1 MILSFVL
8 VLSFVNVPVK
18 KVAAS
23 PLSANGQLKVKGTKI
38 VNAKGKAFV
47 IKGVSTHGL
56 SWFPQYVNKKAF
68 KTLKKKGVNTIRLAM
83 YTAEYNGYCTGD
95 AANKKKLKNLID
107 TGVKAASELGMY
119 VIIDWH
125 ILSDGDP
132 LTYKNES
139 KKFFKEIAKKYAS
152 KKNVL
157 YEICNEPNG
166 AGDWSK
172 IKKYAKAVI
181 KTIRSVNK
189 KAIIIIGTPTW
200 SQDVDQ
206 VANDPIKGDNLIY
219 ALHFYAATHG
229 QYLRDKYI
237 AAIKKG
243 LPVLVTEFGITD
255 ANGSGNI
262 SKTEGNKWMK
272 LLNKYKTGRVCWNL
286 SNRAERSALIKS
298 SCQKTSGWKSSDY
311 TTQAKWLWKWY

>member
-1 MILSFVL
+1 MNILKKVTVMILSFVL

-206 VANDPIKGDNLIY
+206 
-219 ALHFYAATHG
+219 
-229 QYLRDKYI
+229 
-237 AAIKKG
+237 
-243 LPVLVTEFGITD
+243 
-255 ANGSGNI
+255 
-262 SKTEGNKWMK
+262 
-272 LLNKYKTGRVCWNL
+272 GR
-286 SNRAERSALIKS
+286 
-298 SCQKTSGWKSSDY
+298 
-311 TTQAKWLWKWY
+311 